1 MWSPRPQRYKVVDSV
16 ADSRSATGRHMAAMS
31 ADMAKTCAE
40 SRELIAESRVLMAKA
55 DVLIKQTYGETGWL
69 VPGARD
75 REEPS

>member
-1 MWSPRPQRYKVVDSV
+1 MWSPRPHRYKVVESV

-40 SRELIAESRVLMAKA
+40 SRELIAESRELMARA
-55 DVLIKQTYGETGWL
+55 DVLIEQTYGEVGW
-69 VPGARD
+69 VFPGARD